1 MKVNAVID
9 IPKED
14 VLGLVTG
21 GFKLSE
27 AIIRT
32 NGKYKDFVDVKITN
46 SNVLLASGITMISV
60 VTLLKIYEKIK
71 DKKRNQYIE
80 IPYYVIKFNENLGG
94 YLNNAIQG
102 IIDEDSVSNLLN
114 NIDKLEKNE
123 KDIIY
128 IDLTT
133 DKMKNLLAKIFNFT
147 NQLNENIESLRF
159 LYEPSNN
166 NHINLILLKEALL
179 RQKMLL
185 NQEN

>member
-60 VTLLKIYEKIK
+60 VTLLKIYERIK

-80 IPYYVIKFNENLGG
+80 IPYYVIKFN
-94 YLNNAIQG
+94 
-102 IIDEDSVSNLLN
+102 
-114 NIDKLEKNE
+114 LEVT
-123 KDIIY
+123 
-128 IDLTT
+128 L
-133 DKMKNLLAKIFNFT
+133 
-147 NQLNENIESLRF
+147 
-159 LYEPSNN
+159 
-166 NHINLILLKEALL
+166 
-179 RQKMLL
+179 
-185 NQEN
+185 